1 MTQCQVLV
9 VGGGPSGLSAA
20 ISAARAGADVVLCE
34 RYGCFGGVITTVG
47 METIAWY
54 RYEGCVDTEVRYI
67 LILRCTSNPIFN
79 TALIYDCT
87 FCTSLRIPSTFQP
100 KIRTFLSM
108 NLLRL
113 WNLHD
118 PNQLLTV
125 VVEFTSQFHEYFTIL
140 YQS

>member
-54 RYEGCVDTEVRYI
+54 RYEGCVDTEVRY
-67 LILRCTSNPIFN
+67 
-79 TALIYDCT
+79 T
-87 FCTSLRIPSTFQP
+87 FCYPIEVAHVNFHFQYC
-100 KIRTFLSM
+100 TDL
-108 NLLRL
+108 
-113 WNLHD
+113 
-118 PNQLLTV
+118 
-125 VVEFTSQFHEYFTIL
+125 
-140 YQS
+140 